1 MSRAAITG
9 EGARLQLSGV
19 LDHANVPALREQGR
33 ALIGQGSGPLVL
45 DCAGIERSNSAGLA
59 LLLAWLRDAQAAGR
73 PLTIA
78 GLPSELRQ
86 IAEVS
91 DALEL
96 LPLADDAHG

>member
-1 MSRAAITG
+1 VSRAAITR

-19 LDHANVPALREQGR
+19 LDHASVPSLREQGR
-33 ALIGQGSGPLVL
+33 TLIAQGSGPLVL
-45 DCAGIERSNSAGLA
+45 DCAGVEHSNSAGLA
-59 LLLAWLRDAQAAGR
+59 LLLAWLRDSQAAGCS
-73 PLTIA
+73 LTIA

-96 LPLADDAHG
+96 LPQADDAHG

>member
-1 MSRAAITG
+1 M
-9 EGARLQLSGV
+9 QLSGV

-33 ALIGQGSGPLVL
+33 ALIGLGNGPLVL

>member
-1 MSRAAITG
+1 VSRAAITR

-19 LDHANVPALREQGR
+19 LDHASVPSLREQGR
-33 ALIGQGSGPLVL
+33 TLIAQGSGPLVL
-45 DCAGIERSNSAGLA
+45 DCAGVEHSNSAGLA
-59 LLLAWLRDAQAAGR
+59 LLLAWLRDAQAAGCS
-73 PLTIA
+73 LTIA
-78 GLPSELRQ
+78 SLPSELRQ

>member
-1 MSRAAITG
+1 MSRAVITG

-19 LDHANVPALREQGR
+19 LEHANVPTLREQGR

-45 DCAGIERSNSAGLA
+45 DCAGVERSNSAGLA

-86 IAEVS
+86 IADVS

>member
-1 MSRAAITG
+1 MSRAAIIG

-19 LDHANVPALREQGR
+19 LDHANVPTLRERGR

-45 DCAGIERSNSAGLA
+45 DCAGVERSNSAGLA

-78 GLPSELRQ
+78 SLPSELRQ
-86 IAEVS
+86 IADVS
-91 DALEL
+91 DALAL
-96 LPLADDAHG
+96 LPLAEDAHG

>member
-9 EGARLQLSGV
+9 EGAQLQLSGV

-33 ALIGQGSGPLVL
+33 ALIGLGNGPLVL

>member
-33 ALIGQGSGPLVL
+33 ALIGQGGGPLVL

-59 LLLAWLRDAQAAGR
+59 LLLAWLRDAQVAGR

>member
-1 MSRAAITG
+1 MSRAAITR

-19 LDHANVPALREQGR
+19 LDHASVPSLREQGR
-33 ALIGQGSGPLVL
+33 TLIAQGSGPLVL
-45 DCAGIERSNSAGLA
+45 DCAGVEHSNSAGLA
-59 LLLAWLRDAQAAGR
+59 LLLAWSRDAQAAGCS
-73 PLTIA
+73 LAIA

>member
-1 MSRAAITG
+1 MSRAAVTG

-45 DCAGIERSNSAGLA
+45 DCASIERSNSAGLA
-59 LLLAWLRDAQAAGR
+59 LLLAWLRDTQAAGR

>member
-1 MSRAAITG
+1 MSRAAITR

-19 LDHANVPALREQGR
+19 LDHASVPALREQGR
-33 ALIGQGSGPLVL
+33 TLIAQGSGPLVL
-45 DCAGIERSNSAGLA
+45 DCAGVEHSNSAGLA
-59 LLLAWLRDAQAAGR
+59 LLLAWLRDAQASGCSLA
-73 PLTIA
+73 IA
-78 GLPSELRQ
+78 RLPSELRQ

>member
-1 MSRAAITG
+1 MSRAAIIG

-19 LDHANVPALREQGR
+19 LDHANVPTLREQGR
-33 ALIGQGSGPLVL
+33 ALIGQGSGPLML

-78 GLPSELRQ
+78 NLPADLQQ

-96 LPLADDAHG
+96 LPLADQTHG

>member
-19 LDHANVPALREQGR
+19 LDHATVPTLRERGG

-45 DCAGIERSNSAGLA
+45 DCAAVERSNSAGLA
-59 LLLAWLRDAQAAGR
+59 LLLAWVRDAQAAGR
-73 PLTIA
+73 SFTIA
-78 GLPSELRQ
+78 NLPSELRQ
-86 IAEVS
+86 IADVS

-96 LPLADDAHG
+96 LPLADQAHA